1 MAEDT
6 SIESVAD
13 APMDSIADDAPAE
26 GAETAQDAPAGDGAQ
41 DSASAGEKPAEG
53 QQSAEKQDA
62 VEDYKLEAS
71 EDFNVPQENL
81 DSFTAACKAAKLSK
95 QQAEAMLAWHKGFAG
110 DVAKLQ
116 AQQETAQIKQWQDE
130 ILKDPE
136 IGGSHWKA
144 AVADSRK
151 ALNAFDTDGKLRTL
165 LKQMHA
171 DYHPDVVRVIARV
184 GRAMGEDRF
193 IGSHGASSGKD
204 NRPLEERMWPNMSV

>member
-1 MAEDT
+1 MAEET
-6 SIESVAD
+6 TMESVAD
-13 APMDSIADDAPAE
+13 VPVESIADDAPE
-26 GAETAQDAPAGDGAQ
+26 TGAEQAQDAQEGAGAEQSAPVESNAPESQQ
-41 DSASAGEKPAEG
+41 D
-53 QQSAEKQDA
+53 AEKQDA

-71 EDFNVPQENL
+71 EDFAVPQENL
-81 DSFTAACKAAKLSK
+81 DSFTQACKEAKLTK
-95 QQAEAMLAWHKGFAG
+95 AQAEAMLAWHKGFAG

-116 AQQETAQIKQWQDE
+116 EQQQTQQIKAWQDE

-184 GRAMGEDRF
+184 GRAMGEDKF
-193 IGSHGASSGKD
+193 VGSRGESSGKE
-204 NRPLEERMWPNMSV
+204 RPLEERMWPNMTV

>member
-1 MAEDT
+1 MAEET
-6 SIESVAD
+6 TMESVAD
-13 APMDSIADDAPAE
+13 APLDSIADEAPAE
-26 GAETAQDAPAGDGAQ
+26 ASEQAQASQEGVSAEQSAPAESNAPEVQQ
-41 DSASAGEKPAEG
+41 D
-53 QQSAEKQDA
+53 AEKQA
-62 VEDYKLEAS
+62 EPEDYKLEAS
-71 EDFNVPQENL
+71 EDFAVPQENL
-81 DSFTAACKAAKLSK
+81 DSFTQACKQAGLSK

-110 DVAKLQ
+110 DVQKMQ
-116 AQQETAQIKQWQDE
+116 AQQEAQQIKAWQDE

-144 AVADSRK
+144 AVADSRR

-193 IGSHGASSGKD
+193 IGSRGESSGKE
-204 NRPLEERMWPNMSV
+204 RPLEERMWPNMSV

>member
-1 MAEDT
+1 MADDT

-13 APMDSIADDAPAE
+13 APMDSIADEAPAE
-26 GAETAQDAPAGDGAQ
+26 GAEQAQAAPAGDGAA
-41 DSASAGEKPAEG
+41 SNASAGEKPAEG
-53 QQSAEKQDA
+53 QQEA

-95 QQAEAMLAWHKGFAG
+95 QQAEAMLAWHKGFAS
-110 DVAKLQ
+110 DVSKLQ
-116 AQQETAQIKQWQDE
+116 AQQESEQIRAWQDE

-151 ALNAFDTDGKLRTL
+151 ALNTFDTDGKLRAL

-184 GRAMGEDRF
+184 GRAMGEDKY
-193 IGSHGASSGKD
+193 IGSRGASSGKD
-204 NRPLEERMWPNMSV
+204 SRPLEERMWPNMSI

>member
-1 MAEDT
+1 MEDT

-13 APMDSIADDAPAE
+13 APMDSIADDAPE
-26 GAETAQDAPAGDGAQ
+26 TGAETAQDAPAGDGAQ
-41 DSASAGEKPAEG
+41 DSASAGAKPAES
-53 QQSAEKQDA
+53 QQDAEKQDA
-62 VEDYKLEAS
+62 VEDYKLEAG
-71 EDFNVPQENL
+71 EDFAVPAENL
-81 DSFTAACKAAKLSK
+81 SAFEKVCKEQHLTKA
-95 QQAEAMLAWHKGFAG
+95 QAQALLDWHKGFAG

-116 AQQETAQIKQWQDE
+116 AQQEAQQVKAWQDE

-151 ALNAFDTDGKLRTL
+151 ALNAFDQDGKLRTL
-165 LKQMHA
+165 LKSMHA

-184 GRAMGEDRF
+184 GRAMGEDKF

-204 NRPLEERMWPNMSV
+204 TRPLEERMWPNMSI